1 MSDHFLTQSLLL
13 FLLVCAEFTC
23 SKVHYITPSLDSPC
37 PQYISSCLTLSQFAT
52 NYSHNETDISL
63 LFLQGNHIFDQELF
77 LVHGHN
83 FSIGKYAKH
92 NETVFVECTNH
103 LGRFDIKDTT
113 YASIKDINFIGCGN
127 NSVSQVT
134 WLTIADSTFQ
144 GVRNK
149 STVLLINEVDTAN
162 IVKSQ
167 FLYNTCEKDSD
178 LILFYMLDYDLNYIY
193 QQNTSSGVILIAF
206 SNVSI
211 ISCRFMQNN
220 IIADIGGTLVAYKS
234 SIHTD
239 KSVYSYNIATFGGA
253 MVTSGSII
261 NIDNS
266 KFTHNSAQDSG
277 GVMVTHNDRV
287 NINNTV
293 FSTNFADRV
302 GGVMFTPGDSSFIV
316 HNSNFTS
323 NNAIWGGVMGT
334 SGDSSFTF
342 SSCNFTS
349 NSAAARGGVMD
360 TSGVSLFTLK
370 NSKFTSN
377 SAIWGGVV
385 ATFGNCLFTINNS
398 NFTSNS
404 ATEGG
409 VIDTS
414 GDSLFTIN
422 DSNFTSNGAKQFDI
436 NNISNSSSIPDS
448 IYAHSSGGVIFIS
461 GNSSFT
467 ISNNNFTFNNASEGG
482 VIANDGTASFTIS
495 NSYFTSNSALILG
508 GGVMTISGNSSFT
521 ISNCNF
527 TSNSA
532 FGGGVIYTSGN
543 SSFSICNSNFTSN
556 SATVWGGVMFA
567 YGVSSFAINNSN
579 FTLNSAF
586 RGGVVGTSG
595 DSSFAITKSTFT
607 SKSGKFHSAI
617 LELDNNSF
625 ILEIDFD
632 YARYGG
638 VIYASGKC
646 IFTISSS
653 NFTSNYATWGGVI
666 YTNISG
672 DSTFTIRNSRFLSN
686 TADIGGVVST
696 TGRPSFTIT
705 NSIFTSNS
713 ATENGGVI
721 DSSTSFTISNSN
733 FTSNSAVDGG
743 VIKTSGASL
752 TISNSTFHNNSA
764 TSMGGVIDCAIGT
777 LNIDNST
784 FSSNS
789 INTLGGGIIF
799 ISQSFINIANSAF
812 NDNVGSIYTFNSNL
826 TFSGNSKFEN
836 STELFITG
844 NESTMSSQEGGVI
857 TSFQSTV
864 IFTTEGH
871 TYFSNNQ
878 ARDGGA
884 ILAIESTIIMYG
896 ETEIVNNN
904 NNIITTMIA
913 NSIGGGIS
921 LSQTHLEIKGKCN
934 LVNNSAVRGG
944 GIHATSSTIAA
955 YQPGILQIINN
966 NAEFGGGMYL
976 EANSKLYVLKIVL
989 PNIRVNTFAVIFSTS
1004 ESSINISTALYFLNF
1019 TGNIAKYG
1027 GALYVADVTN
1037 SGTCLPQNECFI
1049 QTLALYPKRKSTL
1062 INTVN
1067 ILFSE
1072 NTATAQGSNLFGGL
1086 LDRCIPTPFAEV
1098 YRKQTKMYYSG
1109 ASYFQ
1114 YISKITQNHSISS
1127 HPVRVCFC
1135 NTIHEPDCSY
1145 QLPTITV
1152 KKGETF
1158 NVSVVAVDQ
1167 VNNTVDANI
1176 ITTISSSEGGFSE
1189 GQQTQSVGRNCTDL
1203 TYNVFS
1209 PFEYERLHLFADG
1222 PCGSAALSTSHVI
1235 IQFTDCICPVGF
1247 QPLSNSK
1254 SSTKCEC
1261 ICDSKLYPYIT
1272 DCNDSINS
1280 VSRLGTNSWI
1290 TYINDTNSP
1299 GYVKYPNCPYDYCQ
1313 PPTKNVSINFNLHD
1327 GADTQCAYN
1336 RTGVLCGS
1344 CSGKFSL
1351 SIASSRCFPCYH
1363 HWPAVCVVI
1372 LLAAILAGIVLVSA
1386 LLALKMTVSV
1396 GLINGFIFYVNI
1408 VSAGSAVFFPS
1419 SEPSL
1424 PSVFVAWLN
1433 LDIGIDVC
1441 FIDGLDSYI
1450 KTWLQLAFPV
1460 YIISLVVLVIKIS
1473 EYSPRFVRFTGRR
1486 DPVSTLATL
1495 ILLSYAKL
1503 LSVTITALSFAKL
1516 DYPDGK
1522 QEIVW
1527 LPDGNVKYFR
1537 GKHIPLVLAAVLI
1550 ILIGL
1555 PYTILLLLWQWI
1567 VRASNLKIFNWTRD
1581 TKLNAFIATYHVPHN
1596 SEYRYW
1602 TGLLLLVRAVLYV
1615 TASITVS
1622 ANPQTL
1628 PLIAGVLIGGLFLF
1642 KGLFALRVYKNSL
1655 VDVVNTMLYFNLL
1668 ALAVLSLYNFK
1679 IDPTKQTAVAY
1690 TSTIVTIILFIGSI
1704 CYHVSLLI
1712 KKSKPPH
1719 ELNKYPI
1726 NPVLLANTG
1735 VSYSVTDTTERNQ
1748 DPPKDRDRDEQSV
1761 SKDDDIDTP
1770 LYIN

>member
-1 MSDHFLTQSLLL
+1 MSKHSLAQSLIL
-13 FLLVCAEFTC
+13 FLLVCVDFTY
-23 SKVHYITPSLDSPC
+23 SKAYYIMITASLDRPYS
-37 PQYISSCLTLSQFAT
+37 QKVSSCLTLSQFAA
-52 NYSHNETDISL
+52 NSSHNETDMSI
-63 LFLQGNHIFDQELF
+63 LFLPGNHTLDRA
-77 LVHGHN
+77 LVLAHGHN
-83 FSIGKYAKH
+83 FSISKYAKD

-103 LGRFDIKDTT
+103 LGRIDIKDTT

-127 NSVSQVT
+127 NRVSQVT
-134 WLTIADSTFQ
+134 WLTIANSTFQ
-144 GVRNK
+144 GVQNK
-149 STVLLINEVDTAN
+149 STVLLMNEVDTAN
-162 IVKSQ
+162 IVRSQ

-178 LILFYMLDYDLNYIY
+178 LIQFYLLIDELN
-193 QQNTSSGVILIAF
+193 QQNTSSGVIFIAF

-211 ISCRFMQNN
+211 IGCRFMHNT
-220 IIADIGGTLVAYKS
+220 ADIGGALVAYKS
-234 SIHTD
+234 NVYIN
-239 KSVYSYNIATFGGA
+239 KSACGYNRANFGGF
-253 MVTSGSII
+253 MVTSGSSID
-261 NIDNS
+261 IDNS
-266 KFTHNSAQDSG
+266 TFTHNSAQDSG
-277 GVMVTHNDRV
+277 GVIVTHNDWV
-287 NINNTV
+287 SIN
-293 FSTNFADRV
+293 STS
-302 GGVMFTPGDSSFIV
+302 GSSSF
-316 HNSNFTS
+316 N
-323 NNAIWGGVMGT
+323 
-334 SGDSSFTF
+334 
-342 SSCNFTS
+342 
-349 NSAAARGGVMD
+349 
-360 TSGVSLFTLK
+360 
-370 NSKFTSN
+370 
-377 SAIWGGVV
+377 
-385 ATFGNCLFTINNS
+385 
-398 NFTSNS
+398 
-404 ATEGG
+404 
-409 VIDTS
+409 
-414 GDSLFTIN
+414 
-422 DSNFTSNGAKQFDI
+422 
-436 NNISNSSSIPDS
+436 
-448 IYAHSSGGVIFIS
+448 
-461 GNSSFT
+461 
-467 ISNNNFTFNNASEGG
+467 
-482 VIANDGTASFTIS
+482 
-495 NSYFTSNSALILG
+495 
-508 GGVMTISGNSSFT
+508 

-532 FGGGVIYTSGN
+532 SVGGVIV
-543 SSFSICNSNFTSN
+543 
-556 SATVWGGVMFA
+556 SA
-567 YGVSSFAINNSN
+567 
-579 FTLNSAF
+579 
-586 RGGVVGTSG
+586 G
-595 DSSFAITKSTFT
+595 DF
-607 SKSGKFHSAI
+607 
-617 LELDNNSF
+617 
-625 ILEIDFD
+625 
-632 YARYGG
+632 
-638 VIYASGKC
+638 
-646 IFTISSS
+646 
-653 NFTSNYATWGGVI
+653 
-666 YTNISG
+666 
-672 DSTFTIRNSRFLSN
+672 
-686 TADIGGVVST
+686 
-696 TGRPSFTIT
+696 
-705 NSIFTSNS
+705 
-713 ATENGGVI
+713 
-721 DSSTSFTISNSN
+721 SFTISNSN
-733 FTSNSAVDGG
+733 FTSNSAKNGG
-743 VIKTSGASL
+743 AVEMSGASL
-752 TISNSTFHNNSA
+752 TITNSIFHNNSA
-764 TSMGGVIDCAIGT
+764 TSIGGVIDCAEGT
-777 LNIDNST
+777 LNIDNSS

-789 INTLGGGIIF
+789 INTPAGGIIF
-799 ISQSFINIANSAF
+799 TSQSIVNIANSAF
-812 NDNVGSIYTFNSNL
+812 NDNVGSIYALNSNL

-836 STELFITG
+836 SAELFIKG
-844 NESTMSSQEGGVI
+844 NESTLSSQEGGVI

-864 IFTTEGH
+864 IYTRESSTH
-871 TYFSNNQ
+871 FSNNQ
-878 ARDGGA
+878 ARDGSA
-884 ILAIESTIIMYG
+884 ILAIESTIIIYG
-896 ETEIVNNN
+896 ETTITN
-904 NNIITTMIA
+904 NNIITIA
-913 NSIGGGIS
+913 DRNGGGIS
-921 LSQTHLEIKGKCN
+921 LKQSRLEIKGKCN

-944 GIHATSSTIAA
+944 GIHASSSTIAV
-955 YQPGILQIINN
+955 YQPGILQVINN
-966 NAEFGGGMYL
+966 DAEFGGGMYL
-976 EANSKLYVLKIVL
+976 EVNSNLYVLKMDAL
-989 PNIRVNTFAVIFSTS
+989 NTTVNSSIEGLLFSS
-1004 ESSINISTALYFLNF
+1004 HESSTNIDSSDIFFLNF

-1049 QTLALYPKRKSTL
+1049 QTLALHLTTSSVY

-1072 NTATAQGSNLFGGL
+1072 NTATVQGSNLFGGL

-1109 ASYFQ
+1109 ASYLP
-1114 YISKITQNHSISS
+1114 YISQMSQNHSISS

-1189 GQQTQSVGRNCTDL
+1189 GQQTQSIGRNCMDL

-1254 SSTKCEC
+1254 SSTNCEC

-1272 DCNDSINS
+1272 DCNDSISS

-1299 GYVKYPNCPYDYCQ
+1299 GYVKYPNCPFEYCH
-1313 PPTKNVSINFNLHD
+1313 PPTENVSINFNLHD

-1344 CSGKFSL
+1344 CSRKFSL
-1351 SIASSRCFPCYH
+1351 SLASSHCLPCYH

-1372 LLAAILAGIVLVSA
+1372 LVAAILAGIVLVSA
-1386 LLALKMTVSV
+1386 LLALNMTVSV
-1396 GLINGFIFYVNI
+1396 GLINGFIFYANI

-1473 EYSPRFVRFTGRR
+1473 EYSSRFVRFTGRR

-1527 LPDGNVKYFR
+1527 LPDGNVKYFQ
-1537 GKHIPLVLAAVLI
+1537 GKHIPLVLAALLI

-1581 TKLNAFIATYHVPHN
+1581 TKLNAFVATYHVPYN
-1596 SEYRYW
+1596 GEYRYW

-1615 TASITVS
+1615 TASVTVS

-1642 KGLFALRVYKNSL
+1642 KGLFVLRVYKNSV
-1655 VDVVNTMLYFNLL
+1655 VDIVDTLLYFNLL
-1668 ALAVLSLYNFK
+1668 ALALLTLYDFSV
-1679 IDPTKQTAVAY
+1679 DPTKQTSVAY

-1712 KKSKPPH
+1712 KEFKPPQD
-1719 ELNKYPI
+1719 LNK
-1726 NPVLLANTG
+1726 NLLDPVQSTIDITE
-1735 VSYSVTDTTERNQ
+1735 VTYSVIKLPKRDQ
-1748 DPPKDRDRDEQSV
+1748 YPPPGKKRDEQGI
-1761 SKDDDIDTP
+1761 SKDHHIITH
-1770 LYIN
+1770 L